1 MTVPEANLAGGDSQD
16 VNADIKSFSTDIQL
30 VPEEVLLRICKGP
43 LKTFVQTCQNEQQVK
58 CAWESLFLTFST
70 RSMSKGQTQ
79 AACNAVIH
87 FLESASSSSISTTKD
102 MAYSNQTWLAVFEVV
117 LVRFDDTTPKP
128 MKQVLSGLFK
138 FLKKHPDA
146 AEARRIQAGLMDK
159 IMPSII
165 LADPR
170 SRLKS
175 SLVSLERLVRESGM
189 STSTL
194 MSLTYDWLVVHYDE
208 WQSLYARHC
217 QALSVDI
224 SPLHGTNV
232 GYDDV
237 NISVKHSIS
246 TIFSLAILIH
256 AKEHGFMSTGG
267 SLMAFLHK
275 NAGEENKDPGQSS
288 YPLTSW
294 IRPTKH
300 IMLENMEYLELFSRS
315 ILLPLLEANIKA
327 FRAFIAGLPLDPV
340 LSGNMEGAGTVDE
353 FILLFSA
360 LGVGK
365 KIGFVHEDQFEKRT
379 AATRNVDIV
388 DILILKSDVL
398 GHFLLHNEPRVRLLA
413 FSLLTT
419 APVMS
424 KPISAIALNSII
436 EGLSSINADS
446 DSYIRQEIMSYM
458 RKLML
463 RLRGPGVLKDFMEK
477 EGKDSKIFME
487 RYTDFLEKE
496 LLPTASY
503 QRHISAL
510 KSILLV
516 LKTGVD
522 PNATH
527 VPQEDQLLWRYKVNI
542 LRPSLFRLL
551 VDLLLDPFEEVRA
564 TALSLIGLFPSQ
576 LSSQAEESPFHD
588 GFDVAERLVTAL
600 TRAEALASRTSR
612 ADHADTVARLYHAL
626 YSTAKDG
633 HQTATEASWFS
644 TKLGVVNEVLR
655 RLEVKLSQEIG
666 PFQTSVRDAP
676 LHGHTSALRYIVA
689 TPKFYTS
696 ISGSTD
702 KYDSSWRRVHD
713 RIVAICENIWTKV
726 KPVLCIDSPEGHT
739 DELTDD
745 FMVGPKDLLSYS
757 WRALKDSSLLL
768 HAIVSNASYAP
779 NSGHDELQRADFET
793 IGTLSF
799 VQLSE
804 LRHRGAFSTVAQTFA
819 ACCLRCAE
827 NPNPEISSLPDMW
840 YQNSLKM
847 IQHHASKL
855 TRRSAGLP
863 ALVTGICISK
873 SGDPLFGKIMND
885 LQDIARTPAAQA
897 SSYNELSLPQ
907 VHAMNCL
914 KDILATSKLTSN
926 TENYIMPVL
935 RLGADSLSSPIWAI
949 RNCGLMLFH
958 ASMNKMC
965 VRRPGVPF
973 GFSGA
978 SGVEP
983 NMSLAFPKYEGLT
996 QLLAQL
1002 LASADEAR
1010 DDGKEPERGIL
1021 ASNETEKVF
1030 PALGII
1036 AEKVPSTSDD
1046 DDDLL
1051 RGLVIH
1057 HIKSTIWA
1065 VREQAARV
1073 YASLLRFNDM
1083 LSSINVLMNVDLAKL
1098 SQIHFHGK
1106 ILCARYTLLRMWH
1119 STLWCDN
1126 VDEILATVRK
1136 AFTGFF
1142 PYIRSP
1148 FGQATLFDILVDV
1161 LESNIGSSKEVTTKI
1176 TQFVSEFI
1184 NSYSLEHGLA
1194 ELVNSGPQSPDRINA
1209 MRAESLLRRSLTWC
1223 VLLNNALS
1231 IAVSTED
1238 TSPAGLMGPF
1248 FDLSASDTGA
1258 ACWILERIRL
1268 VFPSYEGQKEFLGLY
1283 LLVLLQSFHEEN
1295 IKAQTALN
1303 LAEILEDALE
1313 KGIEVEF
1320 ASKWA
1325 RVSDHLSIQSE
1336 ENIWSRELTENVL
1349 RLQGSLLTLKYMH
1362 AENMVST
1369 TETHGELNSLDIRR
1383 WAVSLRSALSEETVF
1398 TARFSAIMSLKTFS
1412 QILRKHDQT
1421 ADTTSASLEIY
1432 LILYDMLNDDD
1443 DELRS
1448 LSAPIAS
1455 WILSHSA
1462 IFPNQTVTLGALP
1475 ASESLVDFIIGNYA
1489 TQPAL
1494 FKHVVRRLMKE
1505 TVSYKQQTD
1514 FKSFEALFEDYSKES
1529 LALFEEEKQNLF
1541 IDDVREIDT
1550 WTKVFKHLDKLAYDQ
1565 TTISK
1570 LAAWVS
1576 DGLKYLNDKVSSSM
1590 VDGQEDDVL
1599 GWTSKPEVYTLGC
1612 LLFSVASLLIA
1623 ISDKEESGSF
1633 KSTLK
1638 TLYERGQMISL
1649 HPQWLDRI
1657 QAAISVEENN

>member
-1 MTVPEANLAGGDSQD
+1 
-16 VNADIKSFSTDIQL
+16 
-30 VPEEVLLRICKGP
+30 
-43 LKTFVQTCQNEQQVK
+43 
-58 CAWESLFLTFST
+58 
-70 RSMSKGQTQ
+70 
-79 AACNAVIH
+79 
-87 FLESASSSSISTTKD
+87 
-102 MAYSNQTWLAVFEVV
+102 MAYSSQTWLAVFEVV
-117 LVRFDDTTPKP
+117 LIRFDDTTPKP
-128 MKQVLSGLFK
+128 MKQVLNGLFK

-146 AEARRIQAGLMDK
+146 TEAQRIEAGVMDK

-165 LADPR
+165 LADK

-175 SLVSLERLVRESGM
+175 SLVSLERLLRES
-189 STSTL
+189 
-194 MSLTYDWLVVHYDE
+194 
-208 WQSLYARHC
+208 
-217 QALSVDI
+217 
-224 SPLHGTNV
+224 
-232 GYDDV
+232 
-237 NISVKHSIS
+237 
-246 TIFSLAILIH
+246 
-256 AKEHGFMSTGG
+256 
-267 SLMAFLHK
+267 
-275 NAGEENKDPGQSS
+275 
-288 YPLTSW
+288 
-294 IRPTKH
+294 
-300 IMLENMEYLELFSRS
+300 
-315 ILLPLLEANIKA
+315 EADIKA
-327 FRAFIAGLPLDPV
+327 FRSFIADLPLDPV
-340 LSGNMEGAGTVDE
+340 LTGNMEGSGSVDE

-379 AATRNVDIV
+379 AATRNVDV
-388 DILILKSDVL
+388 ADILILKSDVL
-398 GHFLLHNEPRVRLLA
+398 GRFLLHNEPRVRLLA
-413 FSLLTT
+413 LSLLTT

-424 KPISAIALNSII
+424 KPISAIALNSILD
-436 EGLSSINADS
+436 GLYSINADS
-446 DSYIRQEIMSYM
+446 DAFIRQETMSYM
-458 RKLML
+458 RRLML
-463 RLRGPGVLKDFMEK
+463 RLRGPGILKDFMEK

-487 RYTDFLEKE
+487 HYVDFLEKE

-510 KSILLV
+510 KSISLV
-516 LKTGVD
+516 LKTGID

-527 VPQEDQLLWRYKVNI
+527 VPEEEQVLWRYKVNI

-564 TALSLIGLFPSQ
+564 TALALIV
-576 LSSQAEESPFHD
+576 
-588 GFDVAERLVTAL
+588 VAEKLVTAL
-600 TRAEALASRTSR
+600 SRAEALASGTSR

-633 HQTATEASWFS
+633 HETGAVDSWYS
-644 TKLGVVNEVLR
+644 TKIGVANEILR
-655 RLEVKLSQEIG
+655 RLEVKLSQETG
-666 PFQTSVRDAP
+666 LFQASVRDAP
-676 LHGHTSALRYIVA
+676 LHGNTSALRYIVA
-689 TPKFYTS
+689 TPNFYAT

-702 KYDSSWRRVHD
+702 EYDSSWRKVHH
-713 RIVAICENIWTKV
+713 RIVSICENIWTKV
-726 KPVLCIDSPEGHT
+726 TPVLCIDSPEGHT
-739 DELTDD
+739 DELIED

-768 HAIVSNASYAP
+768 HAIVSNATYAP
-779 NSGHDELQRADFET
+779 NDGLRRADFET

-827 NPNPEISSLPDMW
+827 NKNSEISSLPDMW

-873 SGDPLFGKIMND
+873 SGDPLFGKIMDD
-885 LQDIARTPAAQA
+885 LQNIASTPAVQV

-914 KDILATSKLTSN
+914 KDILATSKLTSC

-935 RLGADSLSSPIWAI
+935 RFGADSLSSPIWAI

-973 GFSGA
+973 GFSGD

-1010 DDGKEPERGIL
+1010 DGGREPEQGLL

-1036 AEKVPSTSDD
+1036 AEKVPSTSNN

-1073 YASLLRFNDM
+1073 YASLLRYGDM
-1083 LSSINVLMNVDLAKL
+1083 LSSINALMDDDLAKL
-1098 SQIHFHGK
+1098 SQINLHGK
-1106 ILCARYTLLRMWH
+1106 MLCARYTLLRAWH
-1119 STLWCDN
+1119 STYWRDN
-1126 VDEILATVRK
+1126 VDEVLATVRK
-1136 AFTGFF
+1136 VFAGFF
-1142 PYIRSP
+1142 PFIRSP
-1148 FGQATLFDILVDV
+1148 FGQGTLLDILVDV
-1161 LESNIGSSKEVTTKI
+1161 LESNVSSGKEVISKT

-1184 NSYSLEHGLA
+1184 SDYSLEHGLA
-1194 ELVNSGPQSPDRINA
+1194 ELVNSGPQSPDRISA
-1209 MRAESLLRRSLTWC
+1209 KRAESLLRRSLAWC
-1223 VLLNNALS
+1223 LILNNTLS
-1231 IAVSTED
+1231 IVVSAAD

-1248 FDLSASDTGA
+1248 FDLSASDSDAT
-1258 ACWILERIRL
+1258 CWILERIRL
-1268 VFPSYEGQKEFLGLY
+1268 VFPSYEGQREFLSLY

-1295 IKAQTALN
+1295 VKARTALN

-1313 KGIEVEF
+1313 RGIEVEF
-1320 ASKWA
+1320 SSKWA
-1325 RVSDHLSIQSE
+1325 RVSDHLSLQSE
-1336 ENIWSRELTENVL
+1336 ENIWSRELGENVL
-1349 RLQGSLLTLKYMH
+1349 RLQGSLLTLKHMH
-1362 AENMVST
+1362 AESADPT
-1369 TETHGELNSLDIRR
+1369 TETNGGLDSLDLRR

-1398 TARFSAIMSLKTFS
+1398 SARSSAIMSLKTFS
-1412 QILRKHDQT
+1412 RILRKPNQA
-1421 ADTTSASLEIY
+1421 ADTTPDTLDIY

-1455 WILSHSA
+1455 WVLSHSA
-1462 IFPNQTVTLGALP
+1462 IFPNQAVTLGALP
-1475 ASESLVDFIIGNYA
+1475 ASESLVKFIIENYA

-1494 FKHVVRRLMKE
+1494 FQHVITRLMKE
-1505 TVSYKQQTD
+1505 TLSQKKQTD
-1514 FKSFEALFEDYSKES
+1514 FKSFETLFEDYSKES

-1541 IDDVREIDT
+1541 IDEVREIDI
-1550 WTKVFKHLDKLAYDQ
+1550 WTKVLRHLDKSAYDQ
-1565 TTISK
+1565 NTINK

-1576 DGLKYLNDKVSSSM
+1576 NGLTYLNNKVTSSA

-1612 LLFSVASLLIA
+1612 LLFNVASLLIA
-1623 ISDKEESGSF
+1623 TSEMEVAGSF
-1633 KSTLK
+1633 QRALT
-1638 TLYERGQMISL
+1638 TLYEKGQMISL
-1649 HPQWLDRI
+1649 HSQWLDRI
-1657 QAAISVEENN
+1657 QATISLSRKI

>member
-1 MTVPEANLAGGDSQD
+1 
-16 VNADIKSFSTDIQL
+16 
-30 VPEEVLLRICKGP
+30 
-43 LKTFVQTCQNEQQVK
+43 
-58 CAWESLFLTFST
+58 
-70 RSMSKGQTQ
+70 
-79 AACNAVIH
+79 
-87 FLESASSSSISTTKD
+87 

-117 LVRFDDTTPKP
+117 LTRFDDTTPKP

-146 AEARRIQAGLMDK
+146 AEAHRIQTGIMDK

-175 SLVSLERLVRESGM
+175 SLVSLERL
-189 STSTL
+189 
-194 MSLTYDWLVVHYDE
+194 
-208 WQSLYARHC
+208 
-217 QALSVDI
+217 
-224 SPLHGTNV
+224 
-232 GYDDV
+232 
-237 NISVKHSIS
+237 
-246 TIFSLAILIH
+246 
-256 AKEHGFMSTGG
+256 
-267 SLMAFLHK
+267 
-275 NAGEENKDPGQSS
+275 
-288 YPLTSW
+288 SW
-294 IRPTKH
+294 ICPTKH

-315 ILLPLLEANIKA
+315 ILLPLLEADIKA
-327 FRAFIAGLPLDPV
+327 FRAFIADLPLDPV
-340 LSGNMEGAGTVDE
+340 LTGNMEDAGTVDE

-379 AATRNVDIV
+379 AATRNADVADI
-388 DILILKSDVL
+388 IILKSDVL
-398 GHFLLHNEPRVRLLA
+398 GRFLLHNEPRVRLLA
-413 FSLLTT
+413 LSLLTT

-424 KPISAIALNSII
+424 KPISAIALNGIMES
-436 EGLSSINADS
+436 LYSINADS
-446 DSYIRQEIMSYM
+446 DSFIRQETMSYM
-458 RKLML
+458 RRLMV

-487 RYTDFLEKE
+487 RYVNFLERE

-510 KSILLV
+510 KSISLV

-522 PNATH
+522 PSATH
-527 VPQEDQLLWRYKVNI
+527 VPEEEQVLWRYKVNV
-542 LRPSLFRLL
+542 LRPRLFRLL
-551 VDLLLDPFEEVRA
+551 VDLLLNPFEEVRA
-564 TALSLIGLFPSQ
+564 TALSLIGLFPSHF
-576 LSSQAEESPFHD
+576 SSQAEDSAVDD
-588 GFDVAERLVTAL
+588 GFNVAEKLVTAL
-600 TRAEALASRTSR
+600 LRAEALASRTSR

-633 HQTATEASWFS
+633 HETGNEDSWFS
-644 TKLGVVNEVLR
+644 TKIGVVNEILR
-655 RLEVKLSQEIG
+655 RLEVKLSQETG
-666 PFQTSVRDAP
+666 PFQASVRDAP

-689 TPKFYTS
+689 TPNFYAT
-696 ISGSTD
+696 ISESSVEH
-702 KYDSSWRRVHD
+702 DSSWRKVHD

-726 KPVLCIDSPEGHT
+726 TPVLCIDTPEGHT
-739 DELTDD
+739 DELIEDL
-745 FMVGPKDLLSYS
+745 MLGPKDLLSYS

-768 HAIVSNASYAP
+768 HAIVLNAAYAP
-779 NSGHDELQRADFET
+779 NDGLQRADFET

-827 NPNPEISSLPDMW
+827 NKSPEISSLPDMW

-847 IQHHASKL
+847 IQHYASKL

-873 SGDPLFGKIMND
+873 SGDPLFGKIMSD
-885 LQDIARTPAAQA
+885 LQDIASSPAVQA
-897 SSYNELSLPQ
+897 PSYNELSLPQ

-914 KDILATSKLTSN
+914 KDILATSKLTSS
-926 TENYIMPVL
+926 TENYIMPIL
-935 RLGADSLSSPIWAI
+935 RLGADSLRSPIWAI

-965 VRRPGVPF
+965 ARHPGVPF

-1010 DDGKEPERGIL
+1010 DDGKKPEQGVL

-1036 AEKVPSTSDD
+1036 AEKVPSTSND

-1065 VREQAARV
+1065 VHNIDDV
-1073 YASLLRFNDM
+1073 
-1083 LSSINVLMNVDLAKL
+1083 
-1098 SQIHFHGK
+1098 
-1106 ILCARYTLLRMWH
+1106 
-1119 STLWCDN
+1119 
-1126 VDEILATVRK
+1126 LATVRK
-1136 AFTGFF
+1136 VFAGFF

-1161 LESNIGSSKEVTTKI
+1161 LESNANSGREVISKTTR
-1176 TQFVSEFI
+1176 FVSEFI
-1184 NSYSLEHGLA
+1184 NNYSLEHDLA
-1194 ELVNSGPQSPDRINA
+1194 ELVNSGPQSPDRISA
-1209 MRAESLLRRSLTWC
+1209 KRAESLLRRSLTWC
-1223 VLLNNALS
+1223 VILNNTLS
-1231 IAVSTED
+1231 IFVSAED

-1248 FDLSASDTGA
+1248 FDLSASDSDAT
-1258 ACWILERIRL
+1258 CWILERIRL
-1268 VFPSYEGQKEFLGLY
+1268 VFPSYDGQKEFISLY
-1283 LLVLLQSFHEEN
+1283 LLVLVQSFHEESL
-1295 IKAQTALN
+1295 KAQTALN
-1303 LAEILEDALE
+1303 LAEILEDAL
-1313 KGIEVEF
+1313 KRGIEVEF

-1325 RVSDHLSIQSE
+1325 RVSDHLSLQSE
-1336 ENIWSRELTENVL
+1336 ENIWSRELTDNVL

-1362 AENMVST
+1362 AERTDST
-1369 TETHGELNSLDIRR
+1369 TESNGGLDLLDLRR

-1398 TARFSAIMSLKTFS
+1398 SARSSAIMSLRTFS
-1412 QILRKHDQT
+1412 RILRKPKQ
-1421 ADTTSASLEIY
+1421 APDTTPVTLEIY

-1475 ASESLVDFIIGNYA
+1475 ASESLVEFISDNYP
-1489 TQPAL
+1489 TQPVL
-1494 FKHVVRRLMKE
+1494 FRHVVTRLMKE
-1505 TVSYKQQTD
+1505 TLTQKKHTD
-1514 FKSFEALFEDYSKES
+1514 FISFETLFEDYSKES

-1550 WTKVFKHLDKLAYDQ
+1550 WTKVFGRLDKSAYDK

-1570 LAAWVS
+1570 LKVWVS
-1576 DGLKYLNDKVSSSM
+1576 NGLKYLNDKVTSSAAG
-1590 VDGQEDDVL
+1590 GQPDDVL

-1623 ISDKEESGSF
+1623 ISEKEEAGNF
-1633 KSTLK
+1633 KRTLK
-1638 TLYERGQMISL
+1638 NLYERGQMISL
-1649 HPQWLDRI
+1649 HPLWLDRI
-1657 QAAISVEENN
+1657 QGAISVEEKN